1 MGGLAGSRRRSRKG
15 GRGLLMRTLCRL
27 LGLIAAGLAAA
38 LLARD
43 LFVLVQTGGWAPID
57 VGALW
62 WTLHPGSLQLAEPAI
77 ARHIHPFLWDPVML
91 GVLLSP
97 AWLPLGVIAALLLL
111 AGRRRG
117 RRPRRF
123 GG

>member
-1 MGGLAGSRRRSRKG
+1 MRS
-15 GRGLLMRTLCRL
+15 LCRV

-43 LFVLVQTGGWAPID
+43 LFVLVRSGNWAPID
-57 VGALW
+57 VGAVW

-97 AWLPLGVIAALLLL
+97 AWLVLGVLAILLLL
-111 AGRRRG
+111 AGRRR
-117 RRPRRF
+117 RRRSRRF
-123 GG
+123 GH